1 MQEDRSSRET
11 GAPGTRA
18 EIRQVY
24 KRGVR
29 SSKGG
34 DGSSKDRETEA
45 VKRRQ
50 ELQEDR
56 SSRKT
61 GAPGKRAGE
70 RQGHKRVV
78 RSSKNRQEQ
87 EG

>member
-1 MQEDRSSRET
+1 MQEDKSSR
-11 GAPGTRA
+11 A
-18 EIRQVY
+18 EERQGY

-34 DGSSKDRETEA
+34 RGSNKDRETEA

-56 SSRKT
+56 GSRKT

-70 RQGHKRVV
+70 RQGHK
-78 RSSKNRQEQ
+78 
-87 EG
+87 